1 MRKILL
7 SLALLTT
14 VTSEDLDSKK
24 HRPLLSEGE
33 PQFWFARGSRFP
45 WDLTH
50 FEFDQSLKDK
60 DVRRLQTTESSLN
73 KISSHDLNRFMFNK
87 QNSPNAQE
95 ERNHQKSDESSDEK
109 RKNSLM
115 SSVKEDFLP
124 NQEIIDCTMKKCPQ
138 YFQNW
143 RLLEPF
149 YVDEP
154 NWVQVN
160 SENYDT
166 RFEDSEP
173 FFVTRGK
180 RSLEIPKINFH
191 QKQFIL
197 ENKSRINTLKS
208 NLQTGNIGKNENNE
222 NLMKEN
228 VTFKKIV
235 RKRSEND
242 EDNDE
247 KKLLANI
254 EKNLYLKGG
263 IGKNFN
269 YLHPRNKHSDILE
282 ILEEPFFISRG
293 KKSNSNN
300 NNYFYYRPNSDF
312 SVPDYLWEQYL
323 DQRLENF
330 LSDLNTDS
338 MLVPEIDIGDK
349 ERILRKIFNNLPVKR
364 TKNENKKFFE
374 SNKKR
379 NVLDEINLHMEPF
392 YIARG

>member
-1 MRKILL
+1 
-7 SLALLTT
+7 
-14 VTSEDLDSKK
+14 
-24 HRPLLSEGE
+24 
-33 PQFWFARGSRFP
+33 
-45 WDLTH
+45 
-50 FEFDQSLKDK
+50 
-60 DVRRLQTTESSLN
+60 
-73 KISSHDLNRFMFNK
+73 MFNN
-87 QNSPNAQE
+87 QNSPNTQE
-95 ERNHQKSDESSDEK
+95 ERNHQKADESSGVNEK

-115 SSVKEDFLP
+115 SSIKEFLP

-149 YVDEP
+149 YVEEP
-154 NWVQVN
+154 NWVQVK

-166 RFEDSEP
+166 RFDNSEP

-180 RSLEIPKINFH
+180 RSLETPKIDFH

-197 ENKSRINTLKS
+197 ENKSTINKLKS
-208 NLQTGNIGKNENNE
+208 NLQKRNIGKNVNKLFTENNE

-228 VTFKKIV
+228 VNFKKIV
-235 RKRSEND
+235 RKRSEID
-242 EDNDE
+242 DDDNDG
-247 KKLLANI
+247 KTLLANI

-263 IGKNFN
+263 IGKNYN

-293 KKSNSNN
+293 KKSNNN
-300 NNYFYYRPNSDF
+300 NNNNKNYFYYRPNSDY

-323 DQRLENF
+323 NQRLENF
-330 LSDLNTDS
+330 LSDLNTDN
-338 MLVPEIDIGDK
+338 MIVPEIDVGDK

-364 TKNENKKFFE
+364 TKNENRKILE
-374 SNKKR
+374 SNNKR
-379 NVLDEINLHMEPF
+379 NILDEINLNLEPF